1 VINNSLSAMDL
12 RQLKLSKAEWDG
24 IEVPV
29 SPSEKRILTLIQQGY
44 HDVSIKHNDTL
55 SLLGFL
61 KVKET
66 DSMQHHLFLNYL
78 VPMVKDVIKKYEDEL
93 EDDYVETMTNMLKT
107 ISIPPKKVKPI
118 QKADSL
124 RLSNSSKTLKSVSHD
139 DIFEFVLID
148 EFEMVL
154 KSIANEENVKAIA
167 PVYTLNTLIN
177 YEIHGL
183 NHAMKTFIDWFVTDM
198 KKSITP
204 RFVVAIAP
212 TIFEKNQRL
221 LKFANQTLYS
231 HQKKLFTVMKRPGK
245 KIVLYTA
252 PTGTG
257 KTISPIG
264 LAESKKVIFVCAAR
278 HVGLALARSAL
289 SVGRKIAFAFGCE
302 TPGDVKLHYAAAVD
316 YIKDWKTG
324 GIRKV
329 DNSNGSKVEMII
341 TDVQSYVSAM
351 HYMLAFTDQPD
362 DIVMYWDEP
371 TISLDYDEHSLHPL
385 IRKTWK
391 ENVIPNIVLSS
402 ATLPSADDLSPMLD
416 ELKSMKGFDV
426 YSILSQDFKK
436 TIPLLGETNSVQMP
450 HFVAKTNHQLK
461 ASARHCLT
469 HNSVMRYI
477 DVEEAVRFILA
488 ATSPKH
494 DWLTDKAN
502 ADSSLSF
509 TTVFPDIESVTL
521 QSIKVYYCNLCAAID
536 DDKFDRMKSHFAKI
550 GTKPRYESTIHLTTT
565 DANTITDGPALYLTN
580 DVDKVAKVLLKE
592 ANIAR
597 DHLNDIM
604 KGILMNNSI
613 NTKVEVLQKQLEDQ
627 LKLKEVK
634 EKKQDLDNRMLTADS
649 RQMLNNIE
657 NLQSQIKV
665 VSLDDSY
672 IPNKLNHQRKYV
684 SEPESLKGKPF
695 CSDIPE
701 GVVEEIMLING
712 IDDSWKVLLM
722 MGIGVFAKDLEPTY
736 AEIMKDL
743 ADTQQLFLIIASTDY
758 IYGTNYQFCHGY
770 IGKDLGDIS
779 QEKCIQALGRIGRN
793 KLQYEYTIRF
803 RCDELLEKV
812 FFEDKKKPE
821 AQNMNRLFSSFE

>member
-1 VINNSLSAMDL
+1 MDL

-29 SPSEKRILTLIQQGY
+29 SPSERSILTLIQNGY
-44 HDVSIKHNDTL
+44 HDVNLKHNDTL

-66 DSMQHHLFLNYL
+66 DSMQHHLFLDYL
-78 VPMVKDVIKKYEDEL
+78 MPMVKDVIKKYEDEL
-93 EDDYVETMTNMLKT
+93 EDNYVRTMTNMLKT

-124 RLSNSSKTLKSVSHD
+124 RLNNSSKTLKSVNHD

-177 YEIHGL
+177 YDIYGL
-183 NHAMKTFIDWFVTDM
+183 NQALKSFINWFVTDM
-198 KKSITP
+198 KQSITP
-204 RFVVAIAP
+204 RFVVAIAS

-264 LAESKKVIFVCAAR
+264 LAEAKKVIFVCAAR

-341 TDVQSYVSAM
+341 TDVQSYISAM
-351 HYMLAFTDQPD
+351 HYMLAFTDNPE

-371 TISLDYDEHSLHPL
+371 TISLDYEEHSLHPL
-385 IRKTWK
+385 IRKTWS
-391 ENVIPNIVLSS
+391 ENAITNIVLSS
-402 ATLPSADDLSPMLD
+402 ATLPSEDDLAPMLD
-416 ELKSMKGFDV
+416 ELKSVKGFDV
-426 YSILSQDFKK
+426 YSIQSQDFKK
-436 TIPLLGETNSVQMP
+436 TIPLLGENNRVQMP
-450 HFVAKTNHQLK
+450 HLVAQTSEQLR

-488 ATSPKH
+488 VTSSKH
-494 DWLTDKAN
+494 DWLTEKARN
-502 ADSSLSF
+502 DDSLDF
-509 TTVFPDIESVTL
+509 KNIFPNIESVTL
-521 QSIKVYYCNLCAAID
+521 QSIKQYYCDLCSSID
-536 DDKFDRMKSHFAKI
+536 SSKFDLMKEHFSKVWTRA
-550 GTKPRYESTIHLTTT
+550 RFDSTIHLTTT
-565 DANTITDGPALYLTN
+565 DAHTITDGPALYLTN
-580 DVDKVAKVLLKE
+580 DVDRVAKVLLKE
-592 ANIAR
+592 ANIAK

-604 KGILMNNSI
+604 KSIVMNNSI
-613 NTKVEVLQKQLEDQ
+613 NGRVDTLQKQLEDQ

-634 EKKQDLDNRMLTADS
+634 EKKLDLDNRQLTGET
-649 RQMLNNIE
+649 RQILNNIE

-672 IPNKLNHQRKYV
+672 IPNKLSHQKKYIKDMDAL
-684 SEPESLKGKPF
+684 SGKPF

-712 IDDSWKVLLM
+712 IEDSWKVLLM
-722 MGIGVFAKDLEPTY
+722 MGIGVFGKDLDPTY

-770 IGKDLGDIS
+770 IGKDLGSIS
-779 QEKCIQALGRIGRN
+779 QEKCIQALGRVGRN

-803 RCDELLEKV
+803 RCDQLLEKV
-812 FFEDKKKPE
+812 FFEDKDKPE
-821 AQNMNRLFSSFE
+821 ARNMNRLFSSIE

>member
-1 VINNSLSAMDL
+1 MDL

-29 SPSEKRILTLIQQGY
+29 SPSERSILTLIQSGY
-44 HDVSIKHNDTL
+44 HDVNIQHNDTL

-78 VPMVKDVIKKYEDEL
+78 MPMINNVIKKYEEEL
-93 EDDYVETMTNMLKT
+93 EDDYVRTMTNMLKT

-118 QKADSL
+118 QKADAL
-124 RLSNSSKTLKSVSHD
+124 RLNNSSKTLKAVNHD
-139 DIFEFVLID
+139 DIFEFVLIN

-154 KSIANEENVKAIA
+154 ISIANEENVKAIA
-167 PVYTLNTLIN
+167 PVYTMNILVN
-177 YEIHGL
+177 YHIYGL
-183 NHAMKTFIDWFVTDM
+183 NKTLKSFIDWFVNDM

-204 RFVVAIAP
+204 RFVVAIAS

-231 HQKKLFTVMKRPGK
+231 HQKKLFTVIKRPGK

-264 LAESKKVIFVCAAR
+264 LAETKKVIFLCAAR

-341 TDVQSYVSAM
+341 TDVQSYISAM
-351 HYMLAFTDQPD
+351 HYMLAFTDNPE

-371 TISLDYDEHSLHPL
+371 TISLDYEEHSLHAL
-385 IRKTWK
+385 IRKTWA
-391 ENVIPNIVLSS
+391 ENIITNIVLSS
-402 ATLPSADDLSPMLD
+402 ATLPSEDNLSPMLN
-416 ELKSMKGFDV
+416 ELKSVKGFDV
-426 YSILSQDFKK
+426 YSIQSQDFKK
-436 TIPLLGETNSVQMP
+436 TIPLLGENNNVQMP
-450 HFVAKTNHQLK
+450 HRVAQSSEQLR

-488 ATSPKH
+488 VTSPNH
-494 DWLTDKAN
+494 DWLSERARNDL
-502 ADSSLSF
+502 SLDF
-509 TTVFPDIESVTL
+509 NIVFPNIESVTL
-521 QSIKVYYCNLCAAID
+521 QSIKQYYCNLCSSID
-536 DDKFDRMKSHFAKI
+536 SSKFDSMKEYFSKVWTGSRFD
-550 GTKPRYESTIHLTTT
+550 STIHLTTT
-565 DANTITDGPALYLTN
+565 DAHTITDGPAIYLTN

-592 ANIAR
+592 ANIAK
-597 DHLNDIM
+597 DHLNEVM
-604 KGILMNNSI
+604 KSIVMNNSI
-613 NTKVEVLQKQLEDQ
+613 NGRVEVLQKQLEDQ
-627 LKLKEVK
+627 LKLKEIK
-634 EKKQDLDNRMLTADS
+634 EKKQDIDNRQLTGET
-649 RQMLNNIE
+649 RQILNNVE

-672 IPNKLNHQRKYV
+672 IPNKLSHQKKYIKDKDAL
-684 SEPESLKGKPF
+684 SGKPF

-701 GVVEEIMLING
+701 GVIEEIMLING
-712 IDDSWKVLLM
+712 IDDNWKILLM
-722 MGIGVFAKDLEPTY
+722 MGIGVFAKDLDPTY

-770 IGKDLGDIS
+770 IGKDLGNIT

-803 RCDELLEKV
+803 RCDRLLEKV
-812 FFEDKKKPE
+812 FFEDKDKPE
-821 AQNMNRLFSSFE
+821 ARNMNRLFRSVE

>member
-1 VINNSLSAMDL
+1 MDL

-29 SPSEKRILTLIQQGY
+29 SPSERSILTLIQNGY
-44 HDVSIKHNDTL
+44 HDVNIKHNDTL

-61 KVKET
+61 KVKES
-66 DSMQHHLFLNYL
+66 DNMQHHLFLNYL
-78 VPMVKDVIKKYEDEL
+78 VPMIKDVIKKYQDEL
-93 EDDYVETMTNMLKT
+93 EDDYVRSMTNMLKT

-124 RLSNSSKTLKSVSHD
+124 RLSNSSKTLKSVYHE
-139 DIFEFVLID
+139 DIFEFVLIN
-148 EFEMVL
+148 EFEVVL
-154 KSIANEENVKAIA
+154 KSIAEEQNVKAIA
-167 PVYTLNTLIN
+167 PVYTMNTLIN
-177 YEIHGL
+177 YDIYGL
-183 NHAMKTFIDWFVTDM
+183 NQALKTFIEWFVTDM
-198 KKSITP
+198 KRSITP
-204 RFVVAIAP
+204 RFVVAIAS

-231 HQKKLFTVMKRPGK
+231 HQKKLFTVIKRPGK

-264 LAESKKVIFVCAAR
+264 LAEAKKVIFVCAAR

-341 TDVQSYVSAM
+341 TDVQSYISAM
-351 HYMLAFTDQPD
+351 HYMLAFTDNPE

-371 TISLDYDEHSLHPL
+371 TISLDYEEHSLHPL
-385 IRKTWK
+385 IQRTWR
-391 ENVIPNIVLSS
+391 ENTVPNIVLSS
-402 ATLPSADDLSPMLD
+402 ATLPSAEDLSPMLD
-416 ELKSMKGFDV
+416 ELKSLGGFDV
-426 YSILSQDFKK
+426 YSIKSQDFKK
-436 TIPLLGETNSVQMP
+436 TIPLLGESNCVQMP
-450 HFVAKTNHQLK
+450 HLVSQTSEQLHS
-461 ASARHCLT
+461 SARHCLT

-477 DVEEAVRFILA
+477 DVEQAVRFILA
-488 ATSPKH
+488 ATSPRH
-494 DWLTDKAN
+494 DWLTERAKSDN
-502 ADSSLSF
+502 SLDF
-509 TTVFPDIESVTL
+509 DTVFPDIESITL
-521 QSIKVYYCNLCAAID
+521 QTIKQYYCNLCSEID
-536 DDKFDRMKSHFAKI
+536 DSKFEAMKQYFSITKA
-550 GTKPRYESTIHLTTT
+550 KPRFDSTIHLTTS
-565 DANTITDGPALYLTN
+565 DAHTITDGPALYLTN

-592 ANIAR
+592 ANIAK

-604 KGILMNNSI
+604 RSIVMNNSI
-613 NTKVEVLQKQLEDQ
+613 NGRVDVLQKQLEDQ

-634 EKKQDLDNRMLTADS
+634 EKKQDLDNRQLTGET
-649 RQMLNNIE
+649 RQILNNIE

-672 IPNKLNHQRKYV
+672 IPNKLSHQKKHIENMDALV
-684 SEPESLKGKPF
+684 GKPF

-712 IDDSWKVLLM
+712 IDDSWKILLM
-722 MGIGVFAKDLEPTY
+722 MGIGVFAKDLNPTY

-770 IGKDLGDIS
+770 IGKDLGNIS

-803 RCDELLEKV
+803 RCDQLLEKV
-812 FFEDKKKPE
+812 FFEDKDKPE
-821 AQNMNRLFSSFE
+821 ARNMNKLFTSVQ

>member
-1 VINNSLSAMDL
+1 MDL

-29 SPSEKRILTLIQQGY
+29 SPSEQRILTLIQTGY
-44 HDVSIKHNDTL
+44 HDVNLKHNDTL

-78 VPMVKDVIKKYEDEL
+78 VPKVKDVIKKYENEL
-93 EDDYVETMTNMLKT
+93 EDDYVKSMLDRLKT
-107 ISIPPKKVKPI
+107 ISIPPKKIKPI

-124 RLSNSSKTLKSVSHD
+124 RLNNSSKTLKSVHHD

-148 EFEMVL
+148 EFDMVL
-154 KSIANEENVKAIA
+154 QSIANEQNVKAIA
-167 PVYTLNTLIN
+167 PVYTMNALIN
-177 YEIHGL
+177 YDIYGL
-183 NHAMKTFIDWFVTDM
+183 NQALRSFIEWFVSDM

-204 RFVVAIAP
+204 RFVVAIASS
-212 TIFEKNQRL
+212 IFEKNQRL

-264 LAESKKVIFVCAAR
+264 LAEAKKVIFVCAAR

-351 HYMLAFTDQPD
+351 HYMLAFTDNPD
-362 DIVMYWDEP
+362 DVVMYWDEP
-371 TISLDYDEHSLHPL
+371 TISLDYEEHSLHPL
-385 IRKTWK
+385 IRKTWS
-391 ENVIPNIVLSS
+391 ENTIPNIVLSS
-402 ATLPSADDLSPMLD
+402 ATLPSADDLSPMLN
-416 ELKSMKGFDV
+416 ELKSIKGFDV
-426 YSILSQDFKK
+426 YSIQSQDFKK
-436 TIPLLGETNSVQMP
+436 TIPLLGETNRVQMP
-450 HFVAKTNHQLK
+450 HLVAKTSEQLR

-488 ATSPKH
+488 ATSKTRN
-494 DWLTDKAN
+494 WLSERAKN
-502 ADSSLSF
+502 NRSLDF
-509 TTVFPDIESVTL
+509 DYVFPDIESVTL
-521 QSIKVYYCNLCAAID
+521 QTIKQYYCSLCAEID
-536 DDKFDRMKSHFAKI
+536 VSKFGEMKEHFSASKAKP
-550 GTKPRYESTIHLTTT
+550 KARFSSSIHLTTS
-565 DANTITDGPALYLTN
+565 DAYTITDGPALYLTN

-592 ANIAR
+592 ANIAK

-604 KGILMNNSI
+604 RGIVMNNGI
-613 NTKVEVLQKQLEDQ
+613 NNKVDVLQKQLEDQ
-627 LKLKEVK
+627 LKLKEGK
-634 EKKQDLDNRMLTADS
+634 EKKQDLDNRQMTSES
-649 RQMLNNIE
+649 RQILNNIE
-657 NLQSQIKV
+657 NLQSQIRV

-672 IPNKLNHQRKYV
+672 IPNKLSHQKKYV
-684 SEPESLKGKPF
+684 QDMNELVGKPF
-695 CSDIPE
+695 SSDIPE
-701 GVVEEIMLING
+701 GVVEEIMMISG
-712 IDDSWKVLLM
+712 VEDSWKILLM
-722 MGIGVFAKDLEPTY
+722 MGIGVFAKDLDPTY

-770 IGKDLGDIS
+770 IGKDLGNIS

-812 FFEDKKKPE
+812 FFEDRYKPE
-821 AQNMNRLFSSFE
+821 ARNMNKLFSSIE

>member
-1 VINNSLSAMDL
+1 MDL

-29 SPSEKRILTLIQQGY
+29 SPSERSILTLIQNGY
-44 HDVSIKHNDTL
+44 HDVNIKHNDTL

-61 KVKET
+61 KVKES
-66 DSMQHHLFLNYL
+66 DNMQHHLFLNYL
-78 VPMVKDVIKKYEDEL
+78 VPMIKDVIKKYQDEL
-93 EDDYVETMTNMLKT
+93 EDDYVRSMTNMLKT

-124 RLSNSSKTLKSVSHD
+124 RLSNSSKTLKSVYHE
-139 DIFEFVLID
+139 DIFEFVLIN

-154 KSIANEENVKAIA
+154 KSIAEEQNVKAIA
-167 PVYTLNTLIN
+167 PVYTMNTLIN
-177 YEIHGL
+177 YDIYGL
-183 NHAMKTFIDWFVTDM
+183 NQALKTFIEWFVTDM
-198 KKSITP
+198 KRSITP
-204 RFVVAIAP
+204 RFVVAIAS

-231 HQKKLFTVMKRPGK
+231 HQKKLFTVIKRPGK

-264 LAESKKVIFVCAAR
+264 LAEAKKVIFVCAAR

-341 TDVQSYVSAM
+341 TDVQSYISAM
-351 HYMLAFTDQPD
+351 HYMLAFTDNPE

-371 TISLDYDEHSLHPL
+371 TISLDYEEHSLHPL
-385 IRKTWK
+385 IQRTWR
-391 ENVIPNIVLSS
+391 ENTVPNIVLSS
-402 ATLPSADDLSPMLD
+402 ATLPSAEDLSPMLD
-416 ELKSMKGFDV
+416 ELKSLGGFDV
-426 YSILSQDFKK
+426 YSIKSQDFKK
-436 TIPLLGETNSVQMP
+436 TIPLLGESNCAQMP
-450 HFVAKTNHQLK
+450 HLVSQTSEQLHS
-461 ASARHCLT
+461 SARHCLT

-477 DVEEAVRFILA
+477 DIEQAVRFILA
-488 ATSPKH
+488 ATSPRH
-494 DWLTDKAN
+494 DWLTERAKSDN
-502 ADSSLSF
+502 SLDF
-509 TTVFPDIESVTL
+509 DTVFPDIESITL
-521 QSIKVYYCNLCAAID
+521 QTIKQYYCNLCSEID
-536 DDKFDRMKSHFAKI
+536 DSKFEAMKQYFSITKA
-550 GTKPRYESTIHLTTT
+550 KPRFDSTIHLTTS
-565 DANTITDGPALYLTN
+565 DAHTITDGPALYLTN

-592 ANIAR
+592 ANIAK

-604 KGILMNNSI
+604 RSIVMNNSI
-613 NTKVEVLQKQLEDQ
+613 NGRVDVLQKQLEDQ

-634 EKKQDLDNRMLTADS
+634 EKKQDLDNRQLTGET
-649 RQMLNNIE
+649 RQILNNIE

-672 IPNKLNHQRKYV
+672 IPNKLSHQKKHIQDMDALV
-684 SEPESLKGKPF
+684 GKPF

-712 IDDSWKVLLM
+712 IDDSWKILLM
-722 MGIGVFAKDLEPTY
+722 MGIGVFAKDLNPTY

-770 IGKDLGDIS
+770 IGKDLGNIS

-803 RCDELLEKV
+803 RCDQLLEKV
-812 FFEDKKKPE
+812 FFEDKDKPE
-821 AQNMNRLFSSFE
+821 ARNMNKLFTSVQ